1 MSNDAQACD
10 VISEDDNWKRSK
22 WLTGWL
28 WFMLI
33 MTAFNI
39 PVTFL
44 MTDAIIAQN
53 PKLSPPLIY
62 TLIVLS
68 VISVL
73 SLVLIF
79 KQKLIG
85 VWLFAFVMTSAF
97 LINFY
102 SMGLVSALFGLTG
115 AAILFFLLKKGGAN
129 SAWSRLS

>member
-1 MSNDAQACD
+1 MSNDAHTCD
-10 VISEDDNWKRSK
+10 VMPEDNNWKRSK

-39 PVTFL
+39 PLTFL
-44 MTDAIIAQN
+44 MADAIIAQN
-53 PKLSPPLIY
+53 PKLNPQLIY

-68 VISVL
+68 VIGVL

-85 VWLFAFVMTSAF
+85 VWLFALVMMSAF

-115 AAILFFLLKKGGAN
+115 AAILLFLLKKGGTN
-129 SAWSRLS
+129 SAWSRLR